1 MDTVDVYIFAMS
13 EIFDFFSTGA
23 AYGVLIGGIAFL
35 FGLGVAQAVKIIKL
49 A

>member
-23 AYGVLIGGIAFL
+23 EYGVLMGGIAFL
-35 FGLGVAQAVKIIKL
+35 FGLGVAQAVFFL
-49 A
+49 DL

>member
-1 MDTVDVYIFAMS
+1 MEPVEVYVYTMS

-23 AYGVLIGGIAFL
+23 LYGVLMGGIAFL
-35 FGLGVAQAVKIIKL
+35 IGFGVVQAVKIIKL